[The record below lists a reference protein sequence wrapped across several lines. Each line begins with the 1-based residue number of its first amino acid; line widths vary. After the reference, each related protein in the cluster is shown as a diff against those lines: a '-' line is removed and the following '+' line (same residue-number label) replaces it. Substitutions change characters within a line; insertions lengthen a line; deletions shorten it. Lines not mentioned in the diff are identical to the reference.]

1 MATPWCGRRE
11 PPRRRRSGTVSSRAP
26 APVFAEITLFPGVLR
41 VLKPP
46 SLMRGGGVVLAFMTI
61 TQNKLDLAT
70 VLQMNGRLD
79 SITAQAAQ
87 DQFVSCIKCGE
98 RHLVLDCAG
107 LDYISSAGLR
117 ALLVAA
123 KQLKPLG
130 GKIVLCSP
138 SDYVREIIELAG
150 FDAFIGLSCNCE
162 QALKS
167 LRPAA

>member
-1 MATPWCGRRE
+1 MRKNGFVCRE
-11 PPRRRRSGTVSSRAP
+11 FAVWSFYSLERAAVCCP
-26 APVFAEITLFPGVLR
+26 KI
-41 VLKPP
+41 
-46 SLMRGGGVVLAFMTI
+46 MTI
-61 TQNKLDLAT
+61 TQSKVDLAT
-70 VLQMNGRLD
+70 ILRVNGRLD
-79 SITAQAAQ
+79 STTAQAAQ

-98 RHLVLDCAG
+98 KHLVLDCSG

-130 GKIVLCSP
+130 GRIVLCSP

-150 FDAFIGLSCNCE
+150 FDAFIGISGNCD

-167 LRPAA
+167 LQCAA